1 MWVYGV
7 EDENS
12 ETSSTPLMDKNDK
25 NTAKK
30 TARDEAEDNVK
41 SKYLPSLAV
50 LEICSGV
57 LSLLAIVVA
66 IGYAFHGN
74 FEKLRISTWR
84 QNTRVLTVNV
94 TENGNIV
101 EQEAAR
107 NALASYSTAW
117 DTMADVMESGSSS
130 CPSTLLEKNKLASVS
145 RNYNGTTYVS
155 AFGMTPDYEL
165 NPWVIL
171 IYIFCISALFQ
182 FLRGCK
188 GKGDFFWMN
197 KLFAHDEF
205 SVVGASRWVEY
216 ALTSPLQIII
226 IAWTLDVASTL
237 NIVFIGCAQ
246 LCLVAL
252 GLPIEIYMQ
261 KYNKCLIKLKSFE
274 DDPAQDAQ
282 DAHYAQAARTT
293 DKKNTHRNTAI
304 FYFTFAALAHGL
316 LWGFLARTKNEI
328 TESFKCLK
336 ESLPA
341 YEKTRLQEAEQII
354 SVVFWLEFALFTCFA
369 LVIFFN
375 FMQLFFGHKHDDDSK
390 NMYAR
395 MYTRAYYSNYLY
407 AIFSILSK
415 TALEFGFIF
424 LFERVSGMR

>member
-1 MWVYGV
+1 
-7 EDENS
+7 
-12 ETSSTPLMDKNDK
+12 MDKNDK
-25 NTAKK
+25 KTAKK
-30 TARDEAEDNVK
+30 TARDKAEDNVK

-50 LEICSGV
+50 LEICSGG
-57 LSLLAIVVA
+57 LSLLAIGVA
-66 IGYAFHGN
+66 IYYASRGN
-74 FEKLRISTWR
+74 FGKLRISTWR
-84 QNTRVLTVNV
+84 QNTRVLTVSV

-107 NALASYSTAW
+107 DALAVYGTAWNALA
-117 DTMADVMESGSSS
+117 DVTGSGSSS
-130 CPSTLLEKNKLASVS
+130 CPNTLLEKNKLASVS

-165 NPWVIL
+165 NPWAIL

-188 GKGDFFWMN
+188 GNGEFFWMN
-197 KLFAHDEF
+197 RLFAHDEF

-261 KYNKCLIKLKSFE
+261 KYNKCLIKLSSLAN
-274 DDPAQDAQ
+274 DST
-282 DAHYAQAARTT
+282 QAARTAG
-293 DKKNTHRNTAI
+293 KKITHIVTVV

-336 ESLPA
+336 QSLPA

-369 LVIFFN
+369 LVIFVN
-375 FMQLFFGHKHDDDSK
+375 FIRLLSHQSHD
-390 NMYAR
+390 NNLQQMYTK
-395 MYTRAYYSNYLY
+395 MYTRAYYSNYWY

>member
-1 MWVYGV
+1 
-7 EDENS
+7 
-12 ETSSTPLMDKNDK
+12 MDKPDK
-25 NTAKK
+25 VIAKEA
-30 TARDEAEDNVK
+30 ARSAAADNVK
-41 SKYLPSLAV
+41 KKFIPSLAT
-50 LEICSGV
+50 LEICSSV
-57 LSLLAIVVA
+57 LSLAAIAVAIV
-66 IGYAFHGN
+66 YAAHGN
-74 FEKLRISTWR
+74 FGKLRISTWR
-84 QNTRVLTVNV
+84 QNTRVLNVNK

-107 NALASYSTAW
+107 DAWAAYSTAW
-117 DTMADVMESGSSS
+117 DALADVTGSGSDS
-130 CPSTLLEKNKLASVS
+130 CPKTTVVNNQLASVS
-145 RNYNGTTYVS
+145 RTYNGMTYVS

-171 IYIFCISALFQ
+171 IYIFLVSALFQ
-182 FLRGCK
+182 FLRGFK
-188 GKGDFFWMN
+188 GKREKFLMSS
-197 KLFAHDEF
+197 LFAYDEL

-261 KYNKCLIKLKSFE
+261 KYNKCLIKLSSLAN
-274 DDPAQDAQ
+274 DSAQD
-282 DAHYAQAARTT
+282 AQAARTT
-293 DKKNTHRNTAI
+293 GKKKTHRNTVI

-328 TESFKCLK
+328 TDSFKCLK
-336 ESLPA
+336 ESLDNS
-341 YEKTRLQEAEQII
+341 EKIRLQEAENII

-369 LVIFFN
+369 LVIFVN
-375 FMQLFFGHKHDDDSK
+375 FILLLSHHSHDDNLSK
-390 NMYAR
+390 MYTK
-395 MYTRAYYSNYLY
+395 MYTRAYYSNYWY

-424 LFERVSGMR
+424 LFERVSELS